1 MNFKTIFR
9 TAVLLSALCADS
21 AFADVT
27 INVKATVAPNLYVWD
42 TDDTKYNGDWPG
54 AVMSDT
60 KVHDGVTYYTKTFTG
75 VSSVNIIISEN
86 GNNKSGTIPDVT
98 KSDAYFEYDN
108 GKAWGTMP
116 PEVIYDAAGYTVYYV
131 DIYRWGKAR
140 AHVWNGNYS
149 TSWPGEAMTK
159 VGTDLAGFDV
169 YKHTFSAKP
178 DNIKFTD
185 DGTNQT
191 KDGTFVNHGYYLNLG
206 NTTENW
212 WFFDAYQTITSDRLA
227 ITASNFPDANFR
239 AALGTALGI
248 TLDNNNENA
257 SQAFS
262 ASDIEVLNVTN
273 KGITSLSGI
282 EHFTGLKEL
291 YAGQNNIRGG
301 DLGDL
306 THLEVFDFHGNTN
319 TAFVG
324 FTSTRSNAQAAN
336 LTYFYLAPTAP
347 LRYLDMSDCPQFGY
361 LGIFS

>member
-1 MNFKTIFR
+1 MNFKSIFR

-27 INVKATVAPNLYVWD
+27 INVKATSAPNLYVWD
-42 TDDTKYNGDWPG
+42 TADTKYNGDWPG

-60 KVHDGVTYYTKTFTG
+60 KVHDGVTYWTKTFTG

-116 PEVIYDAAGYTVYYV
+116 PEVVYDAAGYTVYYV

-149 TSWPGEAMTK
+149 TAWPGDAMTK

-178 DNIKFTD
+178 DNIQFTD

-191 KDGTFVNHGYYLNLG
+191 NDGTFVNHGYYLNLG

-212 WFFDAYQTITSDRLA
+212 WFFDAYQTIGTDRLA

-248 TLDNNNENA
+248 TLGSNNENA

-262 ASDIEVLNVTN
+262 ASDIEVLDVTD

-291 YAGQNNIRGG
+291 YAGQNSILGI

-306 THLEVFDFHGNTN
+306 TSLEVLDLHGTTKPDP
-319 TAFVG
+319 TADPALVG
-324 FTSTRSNAQAAN
+324 FTATRSSASTTSGLVYVAQPHRCVT
-336 LTYFYLAPTAP
+336 LT
-347 LRYLDMSDCPQFGY
+347 
-361 LGIFS
+361 